1 MTKRKRVYVMKKILV
16 LASTLGLVIELL
28 CACGAKESVVGL
40 WSCEFYG
47 SEQVVEFTADG
58 RFVDH
63 SLLNLSVSSQDTEN
77 RYRIKGSNVEIYVED
92 DPSST
97 VELEYSVKDDVL
109 TLGGVQYTRVAAE
122 TDDRKA
128 ENE

>member
-1 MTKRKRVYVMKKILV
+1 M
-16 LASTLGLVIELL
+16 
-28 CACGAKESVVGL
+28 
-40 WSCEFYG
+40 
-47 SEQVVEFTADG
+47 
-58 RFVDH
+58 
-63 SLLNLSVSSQDTEN
+63 
-77 RYRIKGSNVEIYVED
+77 ED

>member
-1 MTKRKRVYVMKKILV
+1 MCWQTPWGLSSGFFARAVPKK
-16 LASTLGLVIELL
+16 AWS
-28 CACGAKESVVGL
+28 ACGRVNYTVRNRS
-40 WSCEFYG
+40 S
-47 SEQVVEFTADG
+47 
-58 RFVDH
+58 
-63 SLLNLSVSSQDTEN
+63 SLPQTED
-77 RYRIKGSNVEIYVED
+77 VED